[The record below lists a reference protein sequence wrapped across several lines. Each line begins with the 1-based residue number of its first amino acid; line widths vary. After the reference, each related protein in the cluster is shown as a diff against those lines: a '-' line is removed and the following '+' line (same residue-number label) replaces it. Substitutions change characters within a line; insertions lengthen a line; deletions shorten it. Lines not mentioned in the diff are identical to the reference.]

1 MNQRRLS
8 RLWKKPQA
16 EQSLDAE
23 LQFHLEQ
30 QIADY
35 IAAGF
40 SPEEAR
46 CRAQREFGGVELYKE
61 ECRDTRW
68 ENQFDIFVRD
78 LRFAWRGLQKD
89 RRFAFVAIFALA
101 LAIGAST
108 AVFSVVDNALFE
120 PFPYRDQHSL
130 VIPKILDI
138 DRGPDY
144 WRSFFTIPE
153 MREIQRQSRVFSAIV
168 ANSLDDFIYSASGAS
183 TRFAGDY
190 VTPGSFEFFGVSPL
204 LGRPIEDADYQP
216 GAPPV
221 FVLRYNA
228 WLTKFNGDPSILGK
242 TFTLNGVP
250 RTLVAIMPPR
260 FAWGGAELWVP
271 TSMQE
276 AESMRSYG
284 SARYWGVVARLK
296 PGVTTHQAAAD
307 LKVIAQGLATVY
319 PKDYPNHW
327 DTDVESFGH
336 AVVPKHFRNILYVF
350 LAAVAL
356 LLLIGC
362 GNVANLLL
370 ARATTREK
378 EFAVRTALGA
388 SRSRLIRQLLAES
401 LLLAL
406 GGVFWGTLLA
416 WAGVRVLSISMPG
429 FTIASETVIVMNT
442 AVLIFALVVAVG
454 TVFLFGLVPAIQS
467 SRCDL
472 QDSLRDAGK
481 GLSGTAGRA
490 RLRNSVIVLEVAL
503 SLTLLFTAGLF
514 LRSFVALSRVRLG
527 FRMDH
532 VLLARIPLPPD
543 RYKNSEQVHHF
554 YRPLL
559 ERLYN
564 VPGIEA
570 AAAMSAT
577 PPFEN
582 DRVELEIPGKTHPEK
597 WYTAV
602 QLASEQYFAVLRR
615 SFLEGRPFSEADV
628 AGAHRV
634 AVINE
639 AFGRQYFPKED
650 PIGRRVRLPE
660 LETMTE
666 MMQGETL
673 KDASF
678 DIIGVVADAQND
690 GLQDPIV
697 PEMWFPYSVHARF
710 TGGLLIRTTSD
721 PTAMIKTV
729 AREAWNTDPSV
740 ALSDPAP
747 LQDTLETFG
756 YAQPRFGLSLVTIF
770 AVLGLLLVTIGV
782 YSVIAYSTSRR
793 THEFGMRLALGARAR
808 DVLAMVLRQG
818 LGLLLVGIGVGLA
831 VSLLAGRLLAAQL
844 WGVSQYDMLTLSTVI
859 ALLLLVGLVACWVP
873 ARRATRVNPVT
884 ALRCE

>member
-1 MNQRRLS
+1 MNKRRLS
-8 RLWKKPQA
+8 RLWQKPQA
-16 EQSLDAE
+16 ELRLDAE
-23 LQFHLEQ
+23 LEFHLEQ

-35 IAAGF
+35 IAAGL
-40 SPEEAR
+40 SPQEAR
-46 CRAQREFGGVELYKE
+46 NRAQREFGGVELYKE

-68 ENQFDIFVRD
+68 ENHLDIFMRD
-78 LRFAWRGLQKD
+78 LRLALRGLWKD
-89 RRFAFVAIFALA
+89 PRFALVAIFALA

-120 PFPYRDQHSL
+120 PFPYQDQRSL
-130 VIPKILDI
+130 VIPKIMDV
-138 DRGPDY
+138 DRGPDSY
-144 WRSFFTIPE
+144 RSFFTIPE
-153 MREIQRQSRVFSAIV
+153 MREIQKQNHVFSAVV

-183 TRFAGDY
+183 TRFAGNY
-190 VTPGSFEFFGVSPL
+190 VTPGSFEFFGVAPL
-204 LGRPIEDADYQP
+204 MGRPVEDADYRP

-228 WLTKFNGDPSILGK
+228 WLRKFNGDPSIVGNA
-242 TFTLNGVP
+242 FTLNGVS

-276 AESMRSYG
+276 AETIRSYD
-284 SARYWGVVARLK
+284 SARYWGVVARLR
-296 PGVTTHQAAAD
+296 PGVSTRQANAD
-307 LKVIAQGLATVY
+307 LRVIAQGLSTLY
-319 PKDYPNHW
+319 PKDYPKHF
-327 DTDVESFGH
+327 DTDVERFAH
-336 AVVPKHFRNILYVF
+336 AVVPQRFRNTLYVF
-350 LAAVAL
+350 LVAVAL

-378 EFAVRTALGA
+378 EFALRTALGA
-388 SRSRLIRQLLAES
+388 SRGRLIRQLLAES

-406 GGVFWGTLLA
+406 GGAFLGTLLA
-416 WAGVRVLSISMPG
+416 WAGVRVLSVSMPD
-429 FTIASETVIVMNT
+429 FTIASETVIEMNT
-442 AVLIFALVVAVG
+442 AVLVFALVVGVA
-454 TVFLFGLVPAIQS
+454 TVFIFGLVPAIQS

-514 LRSFVALSRVRLG
+514 VRSFVSLTRVQLG
-527 FRMDH
+527 FRADH
-532 VLLARIPLPPD
+532 VLLARIPLLAE
-543 RYKNSEQVHHF
+543 RYKNSEQVQHF

-570 AAAMSAT
+570 AAAMSGP

-582 DRVELEIPGKTHPEK
+582 DRVELDIPEKAHPEK

-628 AGAHRV
+628 AGARRV
-634 AVINE
+634 AIINE
-639 AFGRQYFPKED
+639 TFRRQYFPKED
-650 PIGRRVRLPE
+650 PVGRRVHLPE
-660 LETMTE
+660 LETMPDE
-666 MMQGETL
+666 PM

-678 DIIGVVADAQND
+678 DIIGVVADARND
-690 GLQDPIV
+690 GLQDRIV

-710 TGGLLIRTTSD
+710 ASGLLIRTTGD
-721 PTAMIKTV
+721 PSAMINTIAK
-729 AREAWNTDPSV
+729 EAWNIDPSA

-747 LQDTLETFG
+747 LQNTLETFG
-756 YAQPRFGLSLVTIF
+756 YAQPRFGLSLVAVF

-793 THEFGMRLALGARAR
+793 THEFGVRIALGARGS
-808 DVLAMVLRQG
+808 DVLRMVLRQG
-818 LGLLLVGIGVGLA
+818 LRLLLVGVGLGL
-831 VSLLAGRLLAAQL
+831 VISLLAGRLLATQL
-844 WGVSQYDMLTLSTVI
+844 WGVSQYDLLTLSAVV
-859 ALLLLVGLVACWVP
+859 ALLLLVGLLACWVP